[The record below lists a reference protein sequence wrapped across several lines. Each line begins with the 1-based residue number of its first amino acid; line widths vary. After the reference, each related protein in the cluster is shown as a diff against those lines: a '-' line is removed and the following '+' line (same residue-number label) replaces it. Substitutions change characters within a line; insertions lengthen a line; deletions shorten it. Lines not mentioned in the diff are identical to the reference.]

1 MLIEL
6 KATYL
11 TVQNL
16 MGSWFKQTVLKIYYI
31 YEMSLFFNLSGSLM
45 ILRNYWRILDMII
58 ILWLRFCCNLLI
70 LRSTYRNIYRW
81 NEIIISWVCFKIL
94 GLQKMCPTKKI
105 IYEKSNNLSGREAV
119 DGCWTWWWAHS
130 CLVASVVSNSGGT
143 YGL

>member
-16 MGSWFKQTVLKIYYI
+16 MGSWFKQTVFKLYYI

-58 ILWLRFCCNLLI
+58 ILWLRFLL
-70 LRSTYRNIYRW
+70 
-81 NEIIISWVCFKIL
+81 
-94 GLQKMCPTKKI
+94 
-105 IYEKSNNLSGREAV
+105 
-119 DGCWTWWWAHS
+119 
-130 CLVASVVSNSGGT
+130 
-143 YGL
+143 